1 MQTKVDSDL
10 LTEMYVKDEE
20 NVRTKSY
27 ISSRTWNKH
36 QFTGQGTYVSVYIY
50 EFMREETVH
59 Q

>member
-1 MQTKVDSDL
+1 MKKGGKMMQTKVDSDL

-36 QFTGQGTYVSVYIY
+36 
-50 EFMREETVH
+50 
-59 Q
+59 